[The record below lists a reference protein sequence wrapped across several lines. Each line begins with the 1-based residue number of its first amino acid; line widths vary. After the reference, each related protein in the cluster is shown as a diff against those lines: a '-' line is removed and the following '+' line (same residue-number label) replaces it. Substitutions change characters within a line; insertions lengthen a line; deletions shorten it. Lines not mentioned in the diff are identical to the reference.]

1 MPGEVIVQTPSR
13 AGGTGWLRFRAP
25 REIVTADSPGEVVA
39 RLRYLE
45 DRVQAQGWY
54 AAGFLAY
61 EAAPAF
67 DGALR
72 VRPPASTAVPLMWF
86 GLYDQAEPIEL
97 PGEVERADR
106 DRAAYSIGSWT
117 PSVIWPDYERA
128 IHTIRQ
134 HIADG
139 ETYQVNYT
147 YRLRAP
153 FAGEAWP
160 FFLSLAQKQPQG
172 YAAYLDIGSHVIC
185 SASPELF
192 FELAGRTLTSKP
204 MKGTAARG
212 RTLAQD
218 RAQADWLQH
227 SEKNRAENVMIVD
240 MIRND
245 LGRIADTGSVAV
257 PRLFEVERYPTVLQM
272 TSTVTAQTDASLT
285 DILMA
290 LFPCAS
296 ITGAPKVRTMQIIA
310 GLETTPRGVYTGCL
324 GYFTPQR
331 TAQFNVAIRTVT
343 IDRAAGQ
350 AEYGVGGG
358 IVWDSDAAD
367 EWREC
372 EIKTRVLVQPARPF
386 DLIESIL
393 WTPAERYVL
402 LDRHLARL
410 AEAADYFNR
419 PIDLA
424 ALRAQLADFGA
435 TLSQV
440 DHKVRVSVNPRGAI
454 SITAT
459 PLSANPLPSIMRVKL
474 AAGPIDANNVF
485 LYHKTT
491 RREVYDA
498 ARAAQPD
505 CDDVILWNERGE
517 ITESTI
523 ANLVVELDGQRYTP
537 PVECGLLP
545 GTLRADLLARG
556 LIQERVILKA
566 ELLAAARVWLINSVR
581 GWLAG
586 QVIMGNEQVTMNN
599 DE

>member
-1 MPGEVIVQTPSR
+1 MPGDVIVQCARSVSR
-13 AGGTGWLRFRAP
+13 TGWLRFHAP
-25 REIVTADSPGEVVA
+25 REIVTAASQVEVLE
-39 RLRYLE
+39 RLRQVETL
-45 DRVQAQGWY
+45 VQSRGWT

-67 DGALR
+67 DVAHR
-72 VRPPASTAVPLMWF
+72 VRAVHRVRSRPSTGLPLLWF
-86 GLYDQAEPIEL
+86 GLYDRAEPFDL
-97 PGEVERADR
+97 PTDAAQSDR
-106 DRAAYSIGSWT
+106 DRAAYSIGPWL
-117 PSVIWPDYERA
+117 PSVTWPEYERA
-128 IHTIRQ
+128 IHTIKQ

-153 FAGEAWP
+153 FEGDAWP
-160 FFLSLAQKQPQG
+160 FFLSLARRQPVG
-172 YAAYLDIGSHVIC
+172 YAAYVDLGTHVIC

-192 FELAGRTLTSKP
+192 FQLSGRTLTSKP

-212 RTLAQD
+212 RTLTED
-218 RAQADWLQH
+218 RAQADWLHH

-245 LGRIADTGSVAV
+245 LGRIAEIGSVSV
-257 PRLFEVERYPTVLQM
+257 PRLFEIERYPTVLQM
-272 TSTVTAQTDASLT
+272 TSTVQAQTEVSLT
-285 DILMA
+285 EIMTA

-310 GLETTPRGVYTGCL
+310 DLETTPRGVYTGCL

-331 TAQFNVAIRTVT
+331 EAQFNVAIRTVT
-343 IDRAAGQ
+343 IDREAGQ

-372 EIKTRVLVQPARPF
+372 EIKTRVLTQPARPF

-393 WTPAERYVL
+393 WTPADGYCL

-410 AEAADYFNR
+410 AESAEYFNL
-419 PIDLA
+419 PIDLP
-424 ALRAQLADFGA
+424 ALRDQLVDLSA
-435 TLSQV
+435 TLIPVAQ
-440 DHKVRVSVNPRGAI
+440 KVRVSVTQRGRV

-459 PLSANPLPSIMRVKL
+459 PLSEIPLPPVMRVKL
-474 AAGPIDANNVF
+474 AAQPIDSGNVF

-491 RREVYDA
+491 RRDVYEA
-498 ARAAQPD
+498 ARAAQPE
-505 CDDVILWNERGE
+505 CDDVVLWNERGE

-523 ANLVVELDGQRYTP
+523 ANVVVELNGQRYTP
-537 PVECGLLP
+537 PIDCGLLP
-545 GTLRADLLARG
+545 GTFRADLIERG
-556 LIQERVILKA
+556 LIHERVILKA
-566 ELLAAARVWLINSVR
+566 ELFAATRIWLINSVR
-581 GWLAG
+581 GWLESQLA
-586 QVIMGNEQVTMNN
+586 MNN
-599 DE
+599 D

>member
-1 MPGEVIVQTPSR
+1 MPGEVVVQTPR
-13 AGGTGWLRFRAP
+13 AGWLRFRAP
-25 REIVTADSPGEVVA
+25 REIVTAASPAEVVA
-39 RLRYLE
+39 RLRYIE
-45 DRVQAQGWY
+45 DRVQARGWY

-67 DGALR
+67 DAAQR
-72 VRPPASTAVPLMWF
+72 VKVPASTTLPLLWF
-86 GLYDQAEPIEL
+86 GLYDQAESIEL
-97 PGEVERADR
+97 PGDVNQADRDRADH
-106 DRAAYSIGSWT
+106 DRAAYSIGPWAPT
-117 PSVIWPDYERA
+117 VVWPDYERA

-160 FFLSLAQKQPQG
+160 FFLSLAQKQPVG

-192 FELAGRTLTSKP
+192 FQLAGRTLTSKP

-218 RAQADWLQH
+218 RAQADWLHH

-245 LGRIADTGSVAV
+245 LGRLADIGSVDV

-272 TSTVTAQTDASLT
+272 TSTVTAQLAAAHTDAALT
-285 DILMA
+285 DILTA

-310 GLETTPRGVYTGCL
+310 ELETTPRGVYTGCI
-324 GYFTPQR
+324 GYLTPQR
-331 TAQFNVAIRTVT
+331 EAQFNVAIRTVT

-393 WTPAERYVL
+393 WTPADRYFL
-402 LDRHLARL
+402 LERHLTRL

-424 ALRAQLADFGA
+424 ALRDQLADFGA
-435 TLSQV
+435 TLPPV
-440 DHKVRVSVNPRGAI
+440 DHKVRVSVNSRGAI
-454 SITAT
+454 SITAV
-459 PLSANPLPSIMRVKL
+459 PLSAIPLPSIMRVKL
-474 AAGPIDANNVF
+474 AAQPIDANNVF

-491 RREVYDA
+491 RREMYEA

-523 ANLVVELDGQRYTP
+523 ANLVVELAGQRYTP

-556 LIQERVILKA
+556 LLQERVILKE
-566 ELLAAARVWLINSVR
+566 ELSATSRVWLINSVR
-581 GWLAG
+581 GWLECQLA
-586 QVIMGNEQVTMNN
+586 MNN
-599 DE
+599 AQ